1 MSSTLDKVL
10 DYKESYEEKQQE
22 LARAE
27 GALKQMTKNLRSHR
41 CHNLQEGTDKLD
53 ELTKSLSKLNHQLN
67 TKLKIFEKRFGNKLN
82 AD

>member
-41 CHNLQEGTDKLD
+41 CHNLQEGTDKLN
-53 ELTKSLSKLNHQLN
+53 ELKTTLNKLNAQLESKL
-67 TKLKIFEKRFGNKLN
+67 KLFEKCFGNKLN